1 MAFTVFSV
9 GIFAE
14 DKTKRFPESQ
24 EEEQEEVIPK
34 EIHYFETLE
43 EIHSFEEKGED
54 FYIVVFDVGTTG
66 TRAHV
71 FHFGRSANGKK
82 PFSFF
87 FSLLWVVIHRK
98 NINLEYLYKNTKPCI
113 LYMLHVYW
121 TQLS

>member
-1 MAFTVFSV
+1 MAPFRKTPTLHIVTAVVTILLLMAFTVFSV

-43 EIHSFEEKGED
+43 EIHSFEDKGED

-71 FHFGRSANGKK
+71 FHFGRSANGKM
-82 PFSFF
+82 SH
-87 FSLLWVVIHRK
+87 I
-98 NINLEYLYKNTKPCI
+98 
-113 LYMLHVYW
+113 
-121 TQLS
+121 